1 MKIIRLISRIIAGSV
16 FVFSGFVKA
25 VDPLGSAY
33 KFHDYLQAFNI
44 DVLQFLCLPLV
55 IFLST
60 AEFISGFSVLTGY
73 RQKTGIW
80 GLFLLIIFFTPLTF
94 ILAITNPVSDCGC
107 FGDAIHLTNW
117 QTFGK
122 NIVLLVLI
130 IILFAERKRVMAI
143 FKPLTEWIL
152 ITLIMVS
159 FVFFSLYNLRYLPI
173 IDFLPYK
180 IGVNIPEKMKIPEGL
195 SADKYQSTFIYRKD
209 GVNKE
214 FTVNNYPANDSAWKF
229 IEQRS
234 VLVKKGYEPP
244 IHDFS
249 ITGLDSEEVT
259 NGVLNDEG
267 YTILMISKK
276 LSQAKMNHLVK
287 GFELGIWCLSQG
299 FHFYVLTASGTDEI
313 KNYDNGLQ
321 FCLTDETT
329 LKTII
334 RTNPGYVLLKNGT
347 ITGKWSWA
355 NLPTLKWFNND
366 ITGKQLGSFHNKNGL
381 LIVVISVLSVSV
393 LLLILCILLKKK
405 ENIANLTKH

>member
-1 MKIIRLISRIIAGSV
+1 MKIIRLISRIIAGLV
-16 FVFSGFVKA
+16 FIFSGFVKA
-25 VDPLGSAY
+25 IDPLGSAY
-33 KFHDYLQAFNI
+33 KFHDYFQAFNI

-180 IGVNIPEKMKIPEGL
+180 IGINIPEKMKIPEGL

-276 LSQAKMNHLVK
+276 LSQADNEK
-287 GFELGIWCLSQG
+287 LGQRI
-299 FHFYVLTASGTDEI
+299 
-313 KNYDNGLQ
+313 
-321 FCLTDETT
+321 
-329 LKTII
+329 
-334 RTNPGYVLLKNGT
+334 
-347 ITGKWSWA
+347 
-355 NLPTLKWFNND
+355 
-366 ITGKQLGSFHNKNGL
+366 
-381 LIVVISVLSVSV
+381 
-393 LLLILCILLKKK
+393 
-405 ENIANLTKH
+405 

>member
-1 MKIIRLISRIIAGSV
+1 MIAGSV
-16 FVFSGFVKA
+16 FIFSGFVKA
-25 VDPLGSAY
+25 IDPLGSAY

-44 DVLQFLCLPLV
+44 EFLQFLCLPLA
-55 IFLST
+55 IFLCT
-60 AEFISGFSVLTGY
+60 AEFISGFSVLTGF

-80 GLFLLIIFFTPLTF
+80 GLFLLIVFFTPLTF

-130 IILFAERKRVMAI
+130 IILFAGRKRVSAI

-152 ITLIMVS
+152 ISIIVVLFIS
-159 FVFFSLYNLRYLPI
+159 FSLYNLRYLPI

-180 IGVNIPEKMKIPEGL
+180 IGTNIPEKMKMPEGV
-195 SADKYQSTFIYRKD
+195 SADEYQSTFIYSKN
-209 GVNKE
+209 GVNEK
-214 FTVNNYPANDSAWKF
+214 FTIDNFPANDSSWKF

-234 VLVKKGYEPP
+234 ILVKKGYEPP
-244 IHDFS
+244 VHDFS
-249 ITGLDSEEVT
+249 ITKINNEEIT
-259 NGVLNDEG
+259 EGVLNDKG

-287 GFELGIWCLSQG
+287 GFELGSWCQLKG
-299 FHFYVLTASGTDEI
+299 MNFYILTASGTDEI
-313 KNYDNGLQ
+313 KNFDNGLQ

-329 LKTII
+329 LKTVI
-334 RTNPGYVLLKNGT
+334 RSNPGYVLLRNGT

-355 NLPTLKWFNND
+355 NLPPKEWFSND
-366 ITGKQLGSFHNKNGL
+366 ITGKQIESFHNQTGL
-381 LIVVISVLSVSV
+381 LIVIISFLSVSV
-393 LLLILCILLKKK
+393 LLMYLCILLKQK
-405 ENIANLTKH
+405 ENT